1 LDSLTRTVALPHIL
15 KLIVWTS
22 IFHEPPKRV
31 SKVLTASPRRP
42 CDFSVEASGLPWLP
56 CIWHRLARQGIAKAS
71 DGRCTRV
78 KATHAEEK
86 TRRRLAHVGEKE
98 QAARAGNRAPILRAG
113 CRIAA
118 VQEGG
123 ERRKERRGGRGERT
137 GRRPGI
143 WADGIQLLQ
152 LLPPSAR
159 PPIQLCPLD
168 SWRLPL
174 HRLAPT
180 PPSLLPNP
188 VAPAPSPIDLH
199 LLPLPQPIRADSL
212 HSSAHELLVLLP
224 PLCWYPSRSATH
236 GHRFLFLSYSF
247 PLPGCYLL
255 AHLLVLGAGALLCS
269 VVVLL
274 I

>member
-86 TRRRLAHVGEKE
+86 TRRRLARVGEKE

-137 GRRPGI
+137 GRRLRI

-199 LLPLPQPIRADSL
+199 LLPQ
-212 HSSAHELLVLLP
+212 
-224 PLCWYPSRSATH
+224 
-236 GHRFLFLSYSF
+236 FLFPNQSGRTPSTPLPTSSWFFFRLSAGTPPAVQHTDTGSFSF
-247 PLPGCYLL
+247 PILS
-255 AHLLVLGAGALLCS
+255 LCQ
-269 VVVLL
+269 VATC
-274 I
+274 